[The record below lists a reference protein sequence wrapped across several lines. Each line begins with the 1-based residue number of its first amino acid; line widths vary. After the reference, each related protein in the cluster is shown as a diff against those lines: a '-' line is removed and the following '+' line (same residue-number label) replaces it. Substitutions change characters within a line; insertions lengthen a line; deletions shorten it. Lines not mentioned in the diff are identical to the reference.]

1 VLVEFPKLQVNSNA
15 EVVLLSED
23 YFDTIEI
30 IILVFGGEI
39 VQLFYIYT
47 FALYRCKFK
56 EIFGLSIGLIRSL
69 I

>member
-1 VLVEFPKLQVNSNA
+1 MPVKFTKVQVNSND
-15 EVVLLSED
+15 EVVQLSED

-39 VQLFYIYT
+39 LQLFYIYG

-56 EIFGLSIGLIRSL
+56 EIF
-69 I
+69 